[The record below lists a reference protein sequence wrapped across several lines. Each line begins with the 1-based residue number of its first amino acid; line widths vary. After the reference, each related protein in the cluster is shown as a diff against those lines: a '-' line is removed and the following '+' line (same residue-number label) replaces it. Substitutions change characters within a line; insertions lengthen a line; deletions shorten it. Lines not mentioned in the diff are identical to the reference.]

1 MTQNAIFANVNLAV
15 QSFNLS
21 HDYLLTQLWR
31 HDAHQCYWHLCAVIG
46 QLLVTWLNTHLWLV
60 DAGLSS
66 WVTQSRDKFGP
77 QVLVSSSSWSEWKE
91 SLRLHNSKMFSIH
104 KSSEE
109 KYVFCWLRIPHF
121 IIRLI
126 LSYLGSLLLGSR
138 NGIFIELSNLT
149 STRNI
154 WGNILYKLHIS
165 ILQHQCCSISKYENI
180 FYILIAAIDHI

>member
-1 MTQNAIFANVNLAV
+1 M
-15 QSFNLS
+15 
-21 HDYLLTQLWR
+21 LLTSLRCDWS
-31 HDAHQCYWHLCAVIG
+31 
-46 QLLVTWLNTHLWLV
+46 LLVTWLNTHLWLV

-165 ILQHQCCSISKYENI
+165 ILQQQCCKISKYENI
-180 FYILIAAIDHI
+180 FHILIAAG